1 MYRNILIATD
11 GSELAMRG
19 AKQAIAMAKGLDA
32 KTIAVYATEPFH
44 WFVPDMSPA
53 AQPAYVEATRE
64 AASRVLGAVA
74 EHATVTTLVSSE
86 GRALTEFRL
95 SVKNRG
101 QLFVKV
107 GLPKGATIFKGRGC
121 GECNGKGLRGRVGI
135 VIPGREALLARLA
148 AVKRALEGTRFAF
161 SEHEGYVEAVSP
173 WGNVIRCHEPE
184 PRFGP
189 VRLAMP
195 YVELDVP
202 PGAAEGIARFYREIV
217 GAPAHYAAEERAAY
231 VPAGPNQEL
240 VYRET
245 ERPIPPYDG
254 HHVQV
259 YIADF
264 SGPHRRLLE
273 RGLITEESDQH
284 QYRFVDLVDPAS
296 GKVLFQLEH
305 EVRSMRHPL
314 YARPLVNRNP
324 TQSNLD
330 YAPGYDAEPWGEPH
344 PERA

>member
-1 MYRNILIATD
+1 MQHHYDRAAEDLGNIVALEHVNTRIPDQQLAT
-11 GSELAMRG
+11 LFYVA
-19 AKQAIAMAKGLDA
+19 GLGLTRDPYLM
-32 KTIAVYATEPFH
+32 TGTSNMWVNVGRSQFH
-44 WFVPDMSPA
+44 LP
-53 AQPAYVEATRE
+53 TRKPE
-64 AASRVLGAVA
+64 V
-74 EHATVTTLVSSE
+74 
-86 GRALTEFRL
+86 
-95 SVKNRG
+95 
-101 QLFVKV
+101 
-107 GLPKGATIFKGRGC
+107 
-121 GECNGKGLRGRVGI
+121 LRGRVGI
-135 VIPGREALLARLA
+135 VLLGREALLARLSG
-148 AVKRALEGTRFAF
+148 VKRALEGTRFAF
-161 SEHEGYVEAVSP
+161 SEHESCVEAVSP

-189 VRLAMP
+189 VRLGMP

-202 PGAAEGIARFYREIV
+202 LGAAEGIARFYREIV
-217 GAPAHYAAEERAAY
+217 GAPARYAAGERAAY

-259 YIADF
+259 YVADF

-284 QYRFVDLVDPAS
+284 QYRFVDLVDPA
-296 GKVLFQLEH
+296 GDKVLFQLEH

-324 TQSNLD
+324 AQSNLD
-330 YAPGYDAEPWGEPH
+330 YAPGYDAEPWGEPQ